1 FNSAETCKSKVDF
14 PIPGSP
20 PIKTRDPGTTPP
32 PRTRLNSSKPVRT
45 RPVCS
50 TSTSFMVC
58 AFETSFDKETRLLV
72 YVSWGTFFSTNVFHL
87 SQKGHFL
94 KYFVDS
100 YQISL
105 YIIIDYFFF
114 YYLFNFLFSLM
125 YCKYF

>member
-1 FNSAETCKSKVDF
+1 SAETCKSKVDF

-72 YVSWGTFFSTNVFHL
+72 SASWGTFSSTNVFHL
-87 SQKGHFL
+87 PQEGHFP
-94 KYFVDS
+94 KYFADS
-100 YQISL
+100 YPHSL
-105 YIIIDYFFF
+105 HINTVDFSFANSF
-114 YYLFNFLFSLM
+114 PSFLRLM
-125 YCKYF
+125 